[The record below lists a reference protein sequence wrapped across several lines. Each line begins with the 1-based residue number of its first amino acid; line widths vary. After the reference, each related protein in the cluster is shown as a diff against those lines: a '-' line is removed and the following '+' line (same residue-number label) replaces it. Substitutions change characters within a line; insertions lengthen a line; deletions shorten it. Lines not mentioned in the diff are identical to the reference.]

1 MTIQS
6 ANRAGLTVSGSGVW
20 EGPGRGGG
28 DAVVCAP
35 WLSATLHPCSY
46 AKMMACGESELM
58 SVEGEE
64 AVAAP
69 APPPEPR
76 APEPGVPV
84 PEPGLD
90 LSLSSPSESPEQ
102 PNCSPGPRKGRA
114 DRRGGARKGRQ
125 VRFRLAPLSPVAS
138 ERVLAV
144 ATQSEK
150 PAAPQD
156 LGAPA
161 QQSSLALSLELQAA
175 RAVAAGQFDA
185 AKAVEEQLR
194 KSYQTRCGLEES
206 VAEGLNVP
214 RSKRLFRDLVSLQ
227 VPEEQVLNAALR
239 EKLALLPPQA
249 RVPPPKEPPGPGPD
263 MTFLCDPETLFYE
276 SPHLTL
282 DGLPPLR
289 LQLRPRPSEDT
300 FLMHRTLRRWEA

>member
-1 MTIQS
+1 
-6 ANRAGLTVSGSGVW
+6 
-20 EGPGRGGG
+20 
-28 DAVVCAP
+28 
-35 WLSATLHPCSY
+35 
-46 AKMMACGESELM
+46 MMGCRESELE
-58 SVEGEE
+58 SVEGGE
-64 AVAAP
+64 ALAAP
-69 APPPEPR
+69 GPPPTPR
-76 APEPGVPV
+76 APEPGAPV

-90 LSLSSPSESPEQ
+90 LSLSLSLSPRSESPGHRR
-102 PNCSPGPRKGRA
+102 PDCSPGRRKGRA

-125 VRFRLAPLSPVAS
+125 VRFRLAPPSPVRS
-138 ERVLAV
+138 EPPPA
-144 ATQSEK
+144 AAAPNEK
-150 PAAPQD
+150 PAASQD

-175 RAVAAGQFDA
+175 RAAARGQFDA

-194 KSYQTRCGLEES
+194 KSFQTRCGLEES

-227 VPEEQVLNAALR
+227 VPEEQVLKAALR

-249 RVPPPKEPPGPGPD
+249 RAPPPKEPPGPGPD
-263 MTFLCDPETLFYE
+263 MTILCDPETLFYE

-282 DGLPPLR
+282 EGLPPLR

>member
-1 MTIQS
+1 MMGCGDS
-6 ANRAGLTVSGSGVW
+6 ELKSV
-20 EGPGRGGG
+20 RGG
-28 DAVVCAP
+28 
-35 WLSATLHPCSY
+35 
-46 AKMMACGESELM
+46 
-58 SVEGEE
+58 E
-64 AVAAP
+64 AVAIP
-69 APPPEPR
+69 GPPPAPR
-76 APEPGVPV
+76 APEPGAPV

-90 LSLSSPSESPEQ
+90 LSLSPQPESPERSRR
-102 PNCSPGPRKGRA
+102 SPPGRRGPA
-114 DRRGGARKGRQ
+114 DRQGGARKGRQ
-125 VRFRLAPLSPVAS
+125 VRFHLASPCPVLLDPPLAAAA
-138 ERVLAV
+138 R
-144 ATQSEK
+144 SEK
-150 PAAPQD
+150 PAVQD

-175 RAVAAGQFDA
+175 RAAAEGQFDA

-194 KSYQTRCGLEES
+194 KSFQTRCGLEES

-239 EKLALLPPQA
+239 EKLAILPPA
-249 RVPPPKEPPGPGPD
+249 RAPSPKEPPGPGPD
-263 MTFLCDPETLFYE
+263 MTILCDPETLFYE